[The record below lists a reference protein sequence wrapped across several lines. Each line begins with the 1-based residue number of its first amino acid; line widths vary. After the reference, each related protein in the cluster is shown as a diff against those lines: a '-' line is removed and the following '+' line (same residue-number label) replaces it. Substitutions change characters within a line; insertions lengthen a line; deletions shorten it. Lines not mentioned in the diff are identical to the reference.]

1 MHREGSV
8 IGLYHVRY
16 CGFDT
21 SISDLTRQK
30 RGPKYDHEEQEQAGE
45 DFKRDVVNV
54 LQSLLALHVGVVYV
68 PVLRTCVDCSSA
80 GRLADILE
88 RIDRKGGRRRR
99 RRRRVFGR

>member
-1 MHREGSV
+1 MRH
-8 IGLYHVRY
+8 

-21 SISDLTRQK
+21 SISDLARHK

-68 PVLRTCVDCSSA
+68 PVLRTCVDCSA
-80 GRLADILE
+80 PGRLTNILE
-88 RIDRKGGRRRR
+88 WIERQQ
-99 RRRRVFGR
+99 RRRVFVWWGPGSGRRVLLSSQ